1 MTKPDYYELLGVSRD
16 ASADE
21 IKKAYRRQALQFH
34 PDRNPG
40 DAKAEA
46 QFKSVT
52 EAYQVLSDADK
63 RAAYDRYGEAG
74 LKEPHGYTDVN
85 EALRDFMRNF
95 GGFGT
100 VFDDLFEFG
109 GGGGGQGR
117 RAVRQ
122 GQNLQVHVKLTMQE
136 VAQGTTKKLRI
147 KHRVA
152 CHACGGSGAQ
162 GGTAPS
168 TCRQCNGRG
177 QVQRVT
183 RSFLGNMMTVT
194 ECAVCG
200 GSGQMISDPC
210 RQCGGDGLESSEE
223 TFSVRVPAGVSTGNY
238 IPLRGQGDAGP
249 NGGPAGDVYV
259 VIDEKED
266 PVFQRLGD
274 DVITDVFVSFPQA
287 VLGAKIEVPTLDGK
301 AVLTIPPGTQS
312 HRIFRMRD
320 KGIGHLHG
328 TGRGDQLV
336 RVIVHTPESVSK
348 DERKLLEQLQ
358 QFERDALPQPRRG
371 NYGVEH

>member
-1 MTKPDYYELLGVSRD
+1 MTKPDYYELLGVARD
-16 ASADE
+16 ASAED

-46 QFKSVT
+46 QFKAVT

-74 LKEPHGYTDVN
+74 LKEPHGYADVN

-100 VFDDLFEFG
+100 VFDDLFDFG

-117 RAVRQ
+117 RPVRQ
-122 GQNLQVHVKLTMQE
+122 GQNLQVHVKLTLQE
-136 VAQGTTKKLRI
+136 VALGTTKKLRI
-147 KHRVA
+147 KHRVP
-152 CHACGGSGAQ
+152 CHACSGSGASS
-162 GGTAPS
+162 GAAPS
-168 TCRQCNGRG
+168 SCRQCGGRG

-200 GSGQMISDPC
+200 GSGQMITDPC
-210 RQCGGDGLESSEE
+210 KQCGGDGLESMEE

-274 DVITDVFVSFPQA
+274 DVITDVFITFPQA
-287 VLGAKIEVPTLDGK
+287 VLGGKIEVPTLDGK

-328 TGRGDQLV
+328 SGRGDQLV
-336 RVIVHTPESVSK
+336 RVIVHTPDGVSK

-358 QFERDALPQPRRG
+358 QLERAELPAPRRG